1 MGKEKEERTMNIK
14 YEVDGKTVYEVTT
27 YTDGT
32 VQHIKVREC
41 NNEAEAAAVANYYRI
56 RKA

>member
-1 MGKEKEERTMNIK
+1 MNIK

-32 VQHIKVREC
+32 VQRIKVREC

-56 RKA
+56 RKE